1 MKNIL
6 KKIWEFIKRHKK
18 LFIFLLIVVILV
30 VVVLNLVQRQ
40 KSSVSDDS
48 YTTVTMETM
57 DLDVEI
63 TGSGVIE
70 PQNQYAIT
78 SMVQG
83 DIETASFEEG
93 DVVQEGDLM
102 YQFSTEDAQSNV
114 TNAKLS
120 LKQTQQSYKDAKKTQ
135 QSSEDNLSLKSNVE
149 GYISKLYVDK
159 GDTISANTTIADV
172 YDNSVMYLTVPFNN
186 ADVKKSWV
194 GKKAT
199 VYVGDELTSISGTVT
214 EIAPTTTS
222 LSGNMVIRNIE
233 IEVNNPGG
241 INDSVTGTASVD
253 GVDCNSE
260 GTFAVKSQGTLVAG
274 ATGTIEK
281 LNISAGQYLYKNQ
294 AYAVLEDA
302 STTDQA
308 ASQKI
313 QVESAQNQ
321 LDSAKRSLD
330 DYSITA
336 PISGTVIT
344 KNAKAGDTITTTYAT
359 PLAVIYDLSSVK
371 FDMSV
376 DELDVTKIEI
386 GQEVR
391 VTADALEG
399 EEMTGHITNI
409 SLEGVSSNGVT
420 DYPVTV
426 QMDEVGNLLPGMNV
440 DATIITDSVEDAEC
454 IPVDAVQRGNVVY
467 VKDATEL
474 DSTDKEQNDQEN
486 TTTDSD
492 TPEGFHS
499 VQVQVGIGNE
509 SYVQILGGLTNDDLI
524 YLPRQQGTDVM
535 TMMGGMNGG
544 MNSAPAGMGG
554 APAGTVE

>member
-1 MKNIL
+1 MNNIL

-18 LFIFLLIVVILV
+18 LCIFLLIIVIAVIVILYV
-30 VVVLNLVQRQ
+30 IQQQ
-40 KSSVSDDS
+40 KTSMSDDS

-70 PQNQYAIT
+70 PQDQYAIT

-120 LKQTQQSYKDAKKTQ
+120 LKQAQQSYKDAKKTQ
-135 QSSEDNLSLKSNVE
+135 QSSKDNLSLKSNVE
-149 GYISKLYVDK
+149 GYISKLYVDQ
-159 GDTISANTTIADV
+159 GDKISANTTIADV

-186 ADVKKSWV
+186 ADVKMSWV

-214 EIAPTTTS
+214 EIAPTMTA
-222 LSGNMVIRNIE
+222 LNGNMVIRNVE

-241 INDSVTGTASVD
+241 INASMTATASVD
-253 GVDCNSE
+253 NVDCNSE

-281 LNISAGQYLYKNQ
+281 LNISVGQYVNKNRV
-294 AYAVLEDA
+294 YAVLEDA
-302 STTDQA
+302 STTDQVA
-308 ASQKI
+308 GQKI

-344 KNAKAGDTITTTYAT
+344 KNAKAGDTITATYAT

-386 GQEVR
+386 GQEVK

-409 SLEGVSSNGVT
+409 SLEGVTSNGVT

-426 QMDEVGNLLPGMNV
+426 QMDEVGNLLPGMNI
-440 DATIITDSVEDAEC
+440 DATIITDSVEGAQC
-454 IPVDAVQRGNVVY
+454 IPVDAVQRGNIVY
-467 VKDATEL
+467 VKDTEL
-474 DSTDKEQNDQEN
+474 NSTEKEQNDKEN
-486 TTTDSD
+486 TTAD
-492 TPEGFHS
+492 TNTLEGFHS
-499 VQVQVGIGNE
+499 VQVEVGIGNE
-509 SYVQILGGLTNDDLI
+509 SYVQILGGLTNDDII
-524 YLPRQQGTDVM
+524 YLPRQQSTDVM

-544 MNSAPAGMGG
+544 VSGPPTGMGG